1 MTDRKSAQIT
11 LSVEADAK
19 TKATIMSVSQAFDDL
34 NKNAESL
41 NYDAALKDLEKLNAS
56 LVRATKNQKNNKT
69 ELDAYNTSMKTALR
83 GVDKQIER
91 ILYTQTQAGRA
102 DLERLKALKKESE
115 ARKLTNKELREIE
128 KIESQIAV
136 GTDEE
141 LKKQLQ
147 EAKQYKIRLRYAQQQ
162 MKVQIQINQLGK
174 TARDLAREDIK
185 LWRDRVK
192 AVTEYWR
199 GLSKSG
205 KAYAALKT
213 TGKALTK
220 TFMIG
225 GAAAIGTGAALT
237 GAAFASAGA
246 QIEKEM
252 ALHRFG
258 GPLAEDEKSA
268 VLSDLRIRTG
278 ADYTR
283 IVEAINSV
291 QTLLGKNISKA
302 DLMTATIA
310 ELRQPGAAALFQTQT
325 AAASAE
331 DLATYAN
338 RMRAIQKETGASIE
352 QVSQAA
358 AFASNIKNRQI
369 STASQSDIQALYL
382 ALQASGAFDND
393 ADMEKAFNRFLTLQ
407 ARSGENIYEFAQKY
421 DWTRGKWQ
429 QTARNQITSGIA
441 SIDFSALSAAAQ
453 KTDSELKMSA
463 AERAAADLRRFEE
476 RKNQFLQHVLEKTV
490 PMIERF
496 MNWAR
501 VTLPGFITST
511 LKFFNADEST
521 IKASQR
527 LEQQIREE
535 LQEEKRPLEQK
546 TIALID
552 EWTDKGVFH
561 EGNRELVKYIVE
573 EMGKAVTV
581 EDLEKTLKR
590 LNIYEEVQKK
600 DVVED
605 TSLQQ
610 KAMGGIYRGPA
621 LVGERGS
628 ELNLALPLDHDK
640 AARANNIIQ
649 NVTQTIT
656 LQNSPSSLSFS
667 QAIKSK
673 GFNKSAFLGSIQP
686 L

>member
-1 MTDRKSAQIT
+1 MTDRKKAQIE

-19 TKATIMSVSQAFDDL
+19 TKATVLRVNQAFDKLSDQAEKL
-34 NKNAESL
+34 NF
-41 NYDAALKDLEKLNAS
+41 DAAISDLEKINAE
-56 LVRATKNQKNNKT
+56 LVKATKGQKNVKT
-69 ELDAYNTSMKTALR
+69 ELDAYNASMKAALR

-91 ILYTQTQAGRA
+91 ILYTQSQAGKV
-102 DLERLKALKKESE
+102 DLERLQTLKKESE
-115 ARKLTNKELREIE
+115 TRKLTNKELKEIE
-128 KIESQIAV
+128 KIESRIAL

-147 EAKQYKIRLRYAQQQ
+147 SAKQYKIRLRYAQQQ
-162 MKVQIQINQLGK
+162 VKVQMQTNQLGK

-310 ELRQPGAAALFQTQT
+310 ELRTPGAAALFQTQT
-325 AAASAE
+325 GAASAE
-331 DLATYAN
+331 DLAKYAN
-338 RMRAIQKETGASIE
+338 RMRAIQKETGSSVE
-352 QVSQAA
+352 QISQSA
-358 AFASNIKNRQI
+358 AFASNIRNRQI
-369 STASQSDIQALYL
+369 SSASQSEIQALYL
-382 ALQASGAFDND
+382 ALQASGAFDSD
-393 ADMEKAFNRFLTLQ
+393 AEMEQAFNRFLRMQ
-407 ARSGENIYEFAQKY
+407 ARSGENIFEYAQKY
-421 DWTRGKWQ
+421 NWTFGKWQ
-429 QTARNQITSGIA
+429 QTARNQITSGIQ
-441 SIDFSALSAAAQ
+441 SIDFGALSAASQ
-453 KTDSELKMSA
+453 KADSELKMSA

-476 RKNQFLQHVLEKTV
+476 RKNQLLQHVLEKTV
-490 PMIERF
+490 PMFEKM

-501 VTLPGFITST
+501 VNLPGFITDA
-511 LKFFNADEST
+511 LKFFRADESL

-527 LEQQIREE
+527 FEQDIRDE
-535 LQEEKRPLEQK
+535 LQAEKRPLEQK
-546 TIALID
+546 TMALID
-552 EWTDKGVFH
+552 EWTDKGLFD
-561 EGNRELVKYIVE
+561 ESNRELVKYIVD

-581 EDLEKTLKR
+581 DDLEKTLKR
-590 LNIYEEVQKK
+590 LNIYEDVQKM
-600 DVVED
+600 DVVDD
-605 TSLQQ
+605 TRLQQ
-610 KAMGGIYRGPA
+610 KAMGGLYRGPA